1 MLKRVKLHA
10 GGVVIM
16 GKTVSQVRRGEILLV
31 PAALLYI
38 SALVKQH

>member
-10 GGVVIM
+10 SGVVIM
-16 GKTVSQVRRGEILLV
+16 KKQFLRSDVEKILLV
-31 PAALLYI
+31 PAGLLYI